1 MLETETKN
9 PGILEAIKEVRV
21 MSLRKT
27 LRMIYEAKMKEI
39 RDRDARED
47 YVWNEGRAQGLV
59 EGEDRLGQLYE
70 KLIEDRRL
78 KDWERSVKD
87 SKYRERLYKEYG
99 IK

>member
-1 MLETETKN
+1 MLEMETKN

-47 YVWNEGRAQGLV
+47 YVWNEGRRA
-59 EGEDRLGQLYE
+59 GEDRLGQLHE

-78 KDWERSVKD
+78 EDLERSVKD